1 MDGSGDRLTG
11 INQRPEPVSRDRRT
25 SAISQER
32 KCGTGGAK
40 VNLTQFI
47 LALGS
52 TCRITRFVVKD
63 TLAAG
68 FRIWVADHFGEES
81 KLAYLVTC
89 SWCTSIWVAGGV
101 APLAY
106 YLGGSLWIQIPA
118 IALTLSYLSGVASLW
133 LD

>member
-1 MDGSGDRLTG
+1 M
-11 INQRPEPVSRDRRT
+11 
-25 SAISQER
+25 
-32 KCGTGGAK
+32 
-40 VNLTQFI
+40 NLTQFI

-68 FRIWVADHFGEES
+68 FRIWVADHFGEDS

-101 APLAY
+101 TPLAY

-118 IALTLSYLSGVASLW
+118 VALTLSYLSGVASLW

>member
-1 MDGSGDRLTG
+1 M
-11 INQRPEPVSRDRRT
+11 
-25 SAISQER
+25 
-32 KCGTGGAK
+32 
-40 VNLTQFI
+40 NLTQFA

-68 FRIWVADHFGEES
+68 FRIWVADRFGDES

-101 APLAY
+101 APPTY
-106 YLGGSLWIQIPA
+106 YLGDSPWIQIPA
-118 IALTLSYLSGVASLW
+118 VALTLSYLSGVASLQ

>member
-1 MDGSGDRLTG
+1 MT
-11 INQRPEPVSRDRRT
+11 PAAH
-25 SAISQER
+25 AIFQKR
-32 KCGTGGAK
+32 KYGTGAN

-106 YLGGSLWIQIPA
+106 HLGESPWVQVPA
-118 IALTLSYLSGVASLW
+118 VALTLSYLSGVASLW
-133 LD
+133 ID